1 MKMSK
6 IYRGFPKVASVFLL
20 LLISFAAT
28 AQSKVISGTITD
40 VQGSPMPGVNVVIKG
55 TTTGATTNINGVY
68 TLEATDDA
76 VLVVSFIGFKTQEI
90 RVGNLTKID
99 LKLEEDVAT
108 LEEIVVVGYGTQK
121 KSDLT
126 GAVGQVSEDKLKNSV
141 VTNIDQALQGRIAGV
156 QITNNSGAP
165 GGAVSIR
172 IRGNSSITGSNEP
185 LYVIDGIQFQGD
197 GNTVAGFDW
206 AGGANG
212 QNRVNPLS
220 TINPADIVSIEV
232 LKDASASA
240 IYGSRAANGVVI
252 ITTRRGKA
260 GQANITYD
268 GYYGLQTLPRKI
280 SMMNL
285 RQYAAYQVQ
294 INNEVDG
301 LTLNERYLDPSIL
314 GEGTDW
320 QDEVFR
326 EAPMQSHQLSV
337 SGGNEN
343 STYAIS
349 GGFFTQDGIIIGSGF
364 DRYSIRANLDNKVNN
379 WFKIG
384 TSIGFTKTDET
395 ITLNDGGDG
404 VISQALVTPP
414 DIPVRD
420 LDGNL
425 AGPTQGTA
433 ELGSNPVGLALLRN
447 NILGRQRLM
456 ANIYSE
462 IKLPVKGMVLRSEIG
477 IDNNHSINR
486 AFIPTY
492 QWGVL
497 TNSLS
502 RLRQR
507 EENSFYWILKNYLTY
522 DFKLEGGHGFIAML
536 GTEAQKSSWEGS
548 EVTKLNLATNNLPVL
563 SQGDQAG
570 SAINGWKDA
579 SSLASYFGRVN
590 YNYNERY
597 LLTFTLRADGSS
609 KFGPNNRWGV
619 FPSASFKWRV
629 MNESFMPQSNMLTD
643 LNVRLGYGEVGNQA
657 IPNYSFGSAL
667 NTVNTAF
674 GTGYRS
680 ARISNPDLKWEA
692 TVQRNIGV
700 DMSLWSGRADLTL
713 DLYQKD
719 TRDMLLQI
727 PIPNYLG
734 GSGGPSSPYVN
745 TGKME
750 NKGIELGLNTRNM
763 DRGSFQ
769 WSSDVTFTLNRNKV
783 IDLER
788 NFTRNLYWYS
798 EFQTATNTVEGRPI
812 GSFYGYEVV
821 GYFKDQADILNSPV
835 QVKQDGSET
844 GENPNGVN
852 YMHQRDG
859 IWVGDLKFKDQ
870 NGDGVINPADQVF
883 IGNPQPKF
891 TYGINNRF
899 NYKDFELSVFL
910 TGVYGGEILN
920 YSRVRIE
927 GQISPF
933 NNQASTVADRAQV
946 ALIDENGSKTDPANV
961 YLANPDAKVPRFST
975 NDVNRNNRMS
985 DRFIE
990 DGTYLRIQNVTLA
1003 YNVPQRWTRKVA
1015 MQRARVYMNVQNLY
1029 VFTNYTG
1036 IDPEIGSFNQGP
1048 LLQNV
1053 DMGRYPQPRIYT
1065 VGGVITF

>member
-1 MKMSK
+1 MKR
-6 IYRGFPKVASVFLL
+6 IYRGFLRIASVFLL
-20 LLISFAAT
+20 LLLASTAF
-28 AQSKVISGTITD
+28 AQSRVVTGTITD
-40 VQGSPMPGVNVVIKG
+40 QEGIPMPGVNVVIKG
-55 TTTGATTNINGVY
+55 TTLGTTTNVNGQY
-68 TLEATDDA
+68 SLEATEDA
-76 VLVVSFIGFKTQEI
+76 LLVVSFIGYTTQEI
-90 RVGNLTKID
+90 RVGTQDRID
-99 LKLEEDVAT
+99 IKLVEDIAT
-108 LEEIVVVGYGTQK
+108 LQEVVVVGYGVQK

-126 GAVGQVSEDKLKNSV
+126 GAIGQVSEDKLKQSI

-220 TINPADIVSIEV
+220 TINPNDIVSIEV

-240 IYGSRAANGVVI
+240 IYGSRGANGVVL

-268 GYYGLQTLPRKI
+268 GYYGVQTLPRKI
-280 SMMNL
+280 DMMNL
-285 RQYAAYQVQ
+285 REYAEYQVQ
-294 INNEVDG
+294 VANEVDG
-301 LTLNERYLDPSIL
+301 INLNERYLDPTIL
-314 GEGTDW
+314 GPGTDW
-320 QDEVFR
+320 QDAVFDA
-326 EAPMQSHQLSV
+326 APMQSHQLSV
-337 SGGNEN
+337 SGGNEA

-349 GGFFTQDGIIIGSGF
+349 GGYFKQDGIIIGSGF
-364 DRYSIRANLDNKVNN
+364 DRYSIRANLDNKVNS
-379 WFKIG
+379 WFKLG

-414 DIPVRD
+414 DVPVRD
-420 LDGNL
+420 IDGNL

-447 NILGRQRLM
+447 NVLGRQRLM
-456 ANIYSE
+456 ANVYAE
-462 IKLPVKGMVLRSEIG
+462 IKLPVDGLVFRTEIG
-477 IDNNHSINR
+477 MDNNHSLNR

-507 EENSFYWILKNYLTY
+507 EENNFYWILKNYLTY
-522 DFKLEGGHGFIAML
+522 DLKLEGGHSFVAMA
-536 GTEAQKSSWEGS
+536 GTEAQKSQWEGS
-548 EVTKLNLATNNLPVL
+548 EVTKLNLATNSLPVL
-563 SQGDQAG
+563 SQGDQQG
-570 SAINGWKDA
+570 STIGGWKDA

-590 YNYNERY
+590 YNFNERY
-597 LLTFTLRADGSS
+597 LLTFTVRADGSS

-629 MNESFMPQSNMLTD
+629 MNEAFMPQGDVLTD
-643 LNVRLGYGEVGNQA
+643 FNIRLGYGQVGNQA
-657 IPNYSFGSAL
+657 IPNYAFGSAL

-692 TVQRNIGV
+692 TVQRNIGL
-700 DMSLWSGRADLTL
+700 DLSLWNGRADVTL

-719 TRDMLLQI
+719 TRDMLLEI

-734 GSGGPSSPYVN
+734 GQGGPSSPYVN

-750 NKGIELGLNTRNM
+750 NKGIELGVNTINI
-763 DRGSFQ
+763 DNDGFK
-769 WSSDVTFTLNRNKV
+769 WSTDITFTLNRNKV
-783 IDLER
+783 ISLER

-798 EFQTATNTVEGRPI
+798 EFQTATNTVEGLPI
-812 GSFYGYEVV
+812 GSFYGYETE
-821 GYFKDQADILNSPV
+821 GLFQNQEDILSHAV
-835 QVKQDGSET
+835 QVKEDGSES
-844 GENPNGVN
+844 GERPQGVN

-859 IWVGDLKFKDQ
+859 VWVGDVKFKDQ
-870 NGDGVINPADQVF
+870 NGDGVINTADQVF
-883 IGNPQPKF
+883 LGNAQPKF
-891 TYGINNRF
+891 SYGFNNRF
-899 NYKDFELSVFL
+899 NYKDLELSVFL

-933 NNQASTVADRAQV
+933 NNQAQTVADRARIE
-946 ALIDENGSKTDPANV
+946 LIDPEGSRTDPANV
-961 YLANPDAKVPRFST
+961 VLANPDAKVPRFAT

-985 DRFIE
+985 DRFLE

-1003 YNVPQRWTRKVA
+1003 YNIPNSISRKVA
-1015 MQRARVYMNVQNLY
+1015 IQRARVYVNVQNLY
-1029 VFTNYTG
+1029 TFTKYTG
-1036 IDPEIGSFNQGP
+1036 YDPEIGAFNQGP

-1053 DMGRYPQPRIYT
+1053 DMGRYPQPRIFT
-1065 VGGVITF
+1065 VGGSLTF